1 MAKGFIRKHY
11 EDRAAILTL
20 MRASQSAYALWDFMH
35 FMADWNGEKYIFCLD
50 PERIRRESGI
60 GHNQI
65 DDAKA
70 LLREYGWIVKVGSR
84 TIPGHWNLAEYEVKV
99 GKSVPPPKQGSKLSK
114 SSQTS
119 TPELGVNH
127 QPPIRGHSGVSLTVA
142 QAVRGGG
149 VKKEEQSDDI
159 AQRNVDATPHQ
170 HFPALSPSAEN
181 LKPETQ
187 PPPETPEGLRP
198 SAATPPHLLVGA
210 QGVSETKTSKSRKPE
225 IHGLDLKSL
234 TSDPEYL
241 ATLLYNY
248 LQGRISLGDKTIS
261 VPRLWKK
268 FWTEDFQSLLDGG
281 RSRPD
286 IEMVIW
292 ASQWPGN
299 QKFYVRA
306 QKIKENFDL
315 LIEKAER
322 RANLFRV
329 HACSYCYCWFSMY
342 SSLAEHLEKCTAAPP
357 PTVLDDA
364 AEEESWYVADD
375 FLNQEGGAFGDPMD
389 FDPFAET
396 RFVPIQDENGDDV
409 YGEAEPGVWKRV
421 MIPEDW
427 GQNDFNFTMPEPFT
441 EPAKGSIRPAG
452 EEVLPDWIR
461 RARGVGAHSSHADD
475 GNGGEEPP
483 SQNF

>member
-35 FMADWNGEKYIFCLD
+35 FMADWNSEKYIFCLD

-70 LLREYGWIVKVGSR
+70 LLREHGWIVKVGSR

-99 GKSVPPPKQGSKLSK
+99 GKPIPPPKQGSKLSK

-119 TPELGVNH
+119 TPETGVNH
-127 QPPIRGHSGVSLTVA
+127 RPPIRGHSGISLTVV
-142 QAVRGGG
+142 QAMRRGDGSS
-149 VKKEEQSDDI
+149 KERSDKHRRGD
-159 AQRNVDATPHQ
+159 VDATLHQ
-170 HFPALSPSAEN
+170 HHPSMSPSAEN
-181 LKPETQ
+181 LKPET
-187 PPPETPEGLRP
+187 PSETVGFAHTHRGVAPPE
-198 SAATPPHLLVGA
+198 PPARGGT
-210 QGVSETKTSKSRKPE
+210 GVSKYEKPE
-225 IHGLDLKSL
+225 IHGFDLKPL
-234 TSDPEYL
+234 ASDPEYL

-268 FWTEDFQSLLDGG
+268 FWTEDFQSLLDDG
-281 RSRPD
+281 RTRPD
-286 IEMVIW
+286 IEIVIW

-389 FDPFAET
+389 FDPFADD
-396 RFVPIQDENGDDV
+396 RLVALQDENGDDV
-409 YGEAEPGVWKRV
+409 YEEAEPGVWKPV
-421 MIPEDW
+421 MVPEDW
-427 GQNDFNFTMPEPFT
+427 GQNDFNFTMPEPFS
-441 EPAKGSIRPAG
+441 EPAKGSIRPTD
-452 EEVLPDWIR
+452 ERDLPDFIW
-461 RARGVGAHSSHADD
+461 RARGVGAHSSHAADNP
-475 GNGGEEPP
+475 GKNGRAG
-483 SQNF
+483 